1 MFIFTFPLLVFF
13 FFSLF
18 LGGMCGGVGWGGG
31 AGVGG
36 GIEVEMSIQFGLS
49 GSG

>member
-18 LGGMCGGVGWGGG
+18 LGGMLGGGVGG

-36 GIEVEMSIQFGLS
+36 GIEVEMSIQVGLS